1 MIHTLLFDLDGTL
14 IDTEKY
20 YRRFWRESL
29 RSFGYEM
36 TDEQALSMRSLG
48 RPFAVDRLKEMYGE
62 DLDYPKV
69 RNKRIELM
77 NACIEEN
84 GIDIKSGVVEL
95 LTYLRENDYKTAV
108 VTATNIER
116 TTKYLKET
124 GLYDFF
130 DDVISAVMVMQGK
143 PAPDVYLYACEQL
156 GVSPSDCIAVEDS
169 PNGVTSAWSAG
180 CNVIMVPDQT
190 QPDEELAKKLFA
202 KVDTMD
208 KIINILQV

>member
-1 MIHTLLFDLDGTL
+1 MIRTLLFDLDGTL

-62 DLDYPKV
+62 DFDYPKV

-84 GIDIKSGVVEL
+84 GIDIKPGVVEL

-130 DDVISAVMVMQGK
+130 DDVISAVMVKQGK

-169 PNGVTSAWSAG
+169 PNGVMSAYRAG

-190 QPDEELAKKLFA
+190 QPDNELAKKLFA
-202 KVDTMD
+202 KVDIMD
-208 KIINILQV
+208 EIINIMQV

>member
-1 MIHTLLFDLDGTL
+1 MIRTLLFDLDGTL

-29 RSFGYEM
+29 RSFGYVM

-62 DLDYPKV
+62 DFDYPKV

-84 GIDIKSGVVEL
+84 GIDIKPGVVKL
-95 LTYLRENDYKTAV
+95 LTYLRENGYQTAV
-108 VTATNIER
+108 ATATNIER

-130 DDVISAVMVMQGK
+130 DDVISAVMVKQGK
-143 PAPDVYLYACEQL
+143 PAADVNLYACEQL

-169 PNGVTSAWSAG
+169 PNGVMSAYRAG
-180 CNVIMVPDQT
+180 
-190 QPDEELAKKLFA
+190 
-202 KVDTMD
+202 
-208 KIINILQV
+208 